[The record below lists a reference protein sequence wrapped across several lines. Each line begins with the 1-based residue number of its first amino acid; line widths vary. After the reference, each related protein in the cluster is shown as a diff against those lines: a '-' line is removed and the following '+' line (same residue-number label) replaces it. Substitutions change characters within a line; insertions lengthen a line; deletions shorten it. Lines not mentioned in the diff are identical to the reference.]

1 MTHREKCEQLKA
13 LRKEMADRAG
23 VDLHQRECTYEGE
36 CSGTCPKCA
45 KEESILNKLLLS
57 GKLALAGMAVG
68 ATALTGCGSLSLEEA
83 DNPRDELLKRRSDR
97 EDKMDKDDPA
107 VDPDGGELAGDVE
120 YIPPADDYD
129 GGLQY
134 DPDYDPGYDLEGEA
148 MPGDIGEDILI
159 EAAVVYSDAAFAEID
174 HYDGD
179 YAVIYCYDT
188 ITGDTEPAIL
198 DILTID
204 RYYGDGTDSAGNGF
218 TVWDVLDDEDED

>member
-97 EDKMDKDDPA
+97 DEKRDSCDDDE
-107 VDPDGGELAGDVE
+107 VLAGDVE

-129 GGLQY
+129 GGLV
-134 DPDYDPGYDLEGEA
+134 YDPGYDPGYELSGEA

-179 YAVIYCYDT
+179 YAVIYCYART
-188 ITGDTEPAIL
+188 AGNSQPAVI
-198 DILTID
+198 DILSID
-204 RYYGDGTDSAGNGF
+204 RFYGDGTDSAGNEF
-218 TVWDVLDDEDED
+218 NAWDFLGN